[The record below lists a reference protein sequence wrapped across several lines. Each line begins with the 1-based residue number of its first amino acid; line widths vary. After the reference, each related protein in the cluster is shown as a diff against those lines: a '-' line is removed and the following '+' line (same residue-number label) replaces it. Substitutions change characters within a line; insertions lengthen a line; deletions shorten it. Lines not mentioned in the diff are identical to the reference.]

1 MALFF
6 SLHQKEKN
14 MSTGKKRKD
23 TDPITEEEEVKKS
36 NDPKIDQDVPGFP
49 HHPSKPEDIKK
60 KKPGEEDE
68 EK

>member
-1 MALFF
+1 
-6 SLHQKEKN
+6 